1 MKGWISTMEKL
12 TKAALVEH
20 MVKEMGEGVTKK
32 EAAAALDALCR
43 VIPAQMAAGNAVV
56 LPGIGSLEVKQRP
69 ERQGY
74 DGVKSLCNHLLF
86 KQNSEKVNLMPI
98 DILLKENLKYYLNN
112 KL

>member
-1 MKGWISTMEKL
+1 MQAVKL
-12 TKAALVEH
+12 VGYDLIGRNTQLLS
-20 MVKEMGEGVTKK
+20 EGVIT
-32 EAAAALDALCR
+32 ALIA
-43 VIPAQMAAGNAVV
+43 
-56 LPGIGSLEVKQRP
+56 QRP

-98 DILLKENLKYYLNN
+98 DILLKENLEYYLNN